1 MSMANRDTPADE
13 ADDLPV
19 VADLRPVITA
29 IPCSEDRTL
38 FAEADNDDG
47 WLATDYTV
55 DVTR

>member
-1 MSMANRDTPADE
+1 MANRDTPADE